1 MAERKFDYANVAE
14 VYKEMTKINE
24 SIADTLST
32 IDQEYKNTV
41 NVSEEAVYGDLGRQ
55 LLLDWENTSSNF
67 PNFVNKFETW
77 ATLIAQTAGKYSDFE
92 RDVSTIKG
100 TFPLGATSNA
110 AKDAYVNTG
119 VFSQYNK
126 EGLDTLEKSV
136 GMINPLTGETYL
148 NTNQVDKEKSRKLWA
163 GVNFA
168 LGAFSTVA
176 GAYGAYSQ
184 FAASGAQVV
193 KGAAISADGIV
204 SAAAGSADDIASIAG
219 SAAAGSA
226 DDIASAAASA
236 AAGSADDAARSI
248 AGAIGSTADDFVDDA
263 ASAAGKAAAGAAD
276 DFVDDAAKAAGN
288 AASQAASGAG
298 QKVTQEAAEEI
309 AKKGLKGMTQADKS
323 AFADFLGV
331 SEEEIVNGVIK
342 DKSVWRALV
351 RKFHPDNGGSDAIM
365 DILNELNP
373 S

>member
-92 RDVSTIKG
+92 KGVSTIKG

-219 SAAAGSA
+219 
-226 DDIASAAASA
+226 
-236 AAGSADDAARSI
+236 R
-248 AGAIGSTADDFVDDA
+248 
-263 ASAAGKAAAGAAD
+263 AAAGAAD

-331 SEEEIVNGVIK
+331 SEEEIINGVIK
-342 DKSVWRALV
+342 DKSVWRELV
-351 RKFHPDNGGSDAIM
+351 KKFHPDNGGSETIM
-365 DILNELNP
+365 DIISQMRPN
-373 S
+373 